1 MATTLDTAIV
11 LDYLQAFS
19 NQENFWDLLMVS
31 FGENTDRARAAE
43 LRAQWQTGDFS
54 HLPPVIITD
63 ELGAASGGYAASTDT
78 IYLSQS
84 LLDSGD
90 PAQIVVVLLEQIGH
104 SINAQINTADAL
116 GDEGAIFSALV
127 WGESLSAAALA
138 TSATSPASR
147 NKSTQGQYLLL
158 LEETKL
164 STFSIASLE
173 LLGLTKREAEVLYWV
188 SQDKNNTQIAEIL
201 GNSEGTVRKQLE
213 NIYKKLKVHTR
224 AGAIIAA
231 LKKLGILYQ

>member
-1 MATTLDTAIV
+1 MATTLDTTIV

-54 HLPPVIITD
+54 HLPPIIITD
-63 ELGAASGGYAASTDT
+63 ELGAASGGYAASTNT

-84 LLDSGD
+84 LLNSGD
-90 PAQIVVVLLEQIGH
+90 PVQIVGVLLEQIGH
-104 SINAQINTADAL
+104 SINAQINTADDL

-127 WGESLSAAALA
+127 RGESLSAAALS
-138 TSATSPASR
+138 TSA
-147 NKSTQGQYLLL
+147 STQGQYLLL

-164 STFSIASLE
+164 SPFSIASLE

-231 LKKLGILYQ
+231 LKKSGIL